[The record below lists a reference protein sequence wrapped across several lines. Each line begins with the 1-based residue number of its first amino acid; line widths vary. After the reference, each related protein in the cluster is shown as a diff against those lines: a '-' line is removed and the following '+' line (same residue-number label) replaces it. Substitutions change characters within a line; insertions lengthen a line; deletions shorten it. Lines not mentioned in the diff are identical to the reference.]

1 MSKEQLHKRLSTEA
15 AKAILTHYVEGGM
28 KAAEA
33 ARHLSLG
40 RSRFFE
46 VVAHFKK
53 DPAKFTVRYLRRTGN
68 RRLDPALE
76 KVLRAELEIEKT
88 KIIDD
93 PRVPTD
99 QYNYSYIRHLLQK
112 NHGVAPA
119 VSTIIDRA
127 KKWGYWKG
135 KKKAKKLHD
144 REVIT
149 NYTGELI
156 QHDASYHLYA
166 PDAQQK
172 WYLITSLDDYS
183 RAILYADLWKTET
196 TWQHIM
202 ATQSLI
208 LHYGLPLKYYVD
220 QLRVFRYVKNRDSQW
235 VQYAKFTDDVDPQ
248 WKQMMRDLN
257 VEVTYALSPQA
268 KGKIERPYR
277 WLQDHLV
284 RTCVREGVTTIEK
297 AREILKQEVNDYNW
311 KRVHSTTQE
320 IPMRRFATA
329 RRDKT
334 LWREFKL
341 EPPFTS
347 AKDIFCLRTTR
358 TVDAYRKV
366 SLKKIQL
373 TVPSVPPRQ
382 EVELRLYPDPTKNL
396 TEVRFWFKGH
406 MLSNQTV
413 KGTAI
418 AGVHL

>member
-1 MSKEQLHKRLSTEA
+1 MSKEHLHKRLSVEA
-15 AKAILTHYVEGGM
+15 AKAVLTQYQSGAM
-28 KAAEA
+28 KAKDA
-33 ARHLSLG
+33 AQHLSLR

-46 VVAHFKK
+46 VAAAFKK
-53 DPAKFTVRYLRRTGN
+53 DPQNFTLAYGRSGSN
-68 RRLDPALE
+68 NKLDSDLE
-76 KVLRAELEIEKT
+76 EKLRAELEIEKT

-93 PRVPTD
+93 PNVPTD
-99 QYNYSYIRHLLQK
+99 WYNYSYIRTQLKQK
-112 NHGVAPA
+112 YQKAPA
-119 VSTIIDRA
+119 VSTIINRA
-127 KKWGYWKG
+127 KAWGYWKG
-135 KKKAKKLHD
+135 KTKTKKIHD

-156 QHDASYHLYA
+156 QHDSSYHLYA
-166 PDAQQK
+166 PDAQEK

-183 RAILYADLWKTET
+183 RAILYADLWESET

-202 ATQSLI
+202 ATQSLV
-208 LHYGLPLKYYVD
+208 LRYGLPLKYYVD
-220 QLRVFRYVKNRDSQW
+220 QLRVFRYVKSRDSSW

-284 RTCVREGVTTIEK
+284 RTCVREGVTTIEQ
-297 AREILKQEVNDYNW
+297 AREVLKKEVNDYNW

-320 IPMRRFATA
+320 IPMRRFNAA

-373 TVPSVPPRQ
+373 TVPHVPPRQ
-382 EVELRLYPDPTKNL
+382 EVELRLYPVPEKKV
-396 TEVRFWFKGH
+396 TEVRFWFKGF
-406 MLSNQTV
+406 MVGTQTV